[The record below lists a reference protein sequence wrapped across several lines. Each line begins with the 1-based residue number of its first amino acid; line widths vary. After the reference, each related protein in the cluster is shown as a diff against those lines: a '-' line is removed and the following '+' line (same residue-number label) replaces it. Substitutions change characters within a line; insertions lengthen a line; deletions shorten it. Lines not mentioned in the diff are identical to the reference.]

1 MSSHEHL
8 ERGPWRGEKWWVT
21 HFNYVDEVVSQFSFP
36 SRIFVHDVTLR
47 DGEQTPGVV
56 LRTEE
61 KVEIARALD
70 EAGVDRIEAG
80 MPVVSE
86 EDLEAIRR
94 ITRLGLSAKV
104 FGFGRIRTEDIDA
117 CLKADVDGVI
127 TEGPVG
133 YPKLKYQFGWS
144 PEQLFESAV
153 KAIDYAKDHG
163 LVTIF
168 FTVDGTRAD
177 LGFLTELLQR
187 LERETKVDGFTI
199 ADTYGSLTP
208 EGARFLFRHL
218 KSKLTRPLEFHG
230 HNDFGLATATS
241 IAALSAGAEVVHVS
255 VNGIGERAGNASLE
269 EVVLSLHLLYGQ
281 RTGIRLEKLHELSRL
296 VERLTGFKVA
306 PNKAVVGER
315 VFTRESGI
323 GVAGWLKYP
332 LGSEAFSPELVG
344 NRPAV
349 LIGKKSGKHALEYK
363 LRELGISRQLTEEQL
378 EAVLREVKRRS
389 LEKKGP
395 LTDEEFVEIVNSV
408 VVTV

>member
-8 ERGPWRGEKWWVT
+8 ERGPWKGEKWWVT
-21 HFNYVDEVVSQFSFP
+21 HFNYVDEAVSQFSFP
-36 SRIFVHDVTLR
+36 SRIVVHDVTLR

-86 EDLEAIRR
+86 EDMEAIRK
-94 ITRLGLSAKV
+94 IARLGLSAKV

-133 YPKLKYQFGWS
+133 YPKLRYQFGWS
-144 PEQLFESAV
+144 PDQLFESAV

-177 LGFLTELLQR
+177 LGFLTDLLQQ
-187 LERETKVDGFTI
+187 LERETKVDGFTV

-218 KSKLTRPLEFHG
+218 RSKLMRPLEFHG
-230 HNDFGLATATS
+230 HNDFGLATARGGGALVAPS
-241 IAALSAGAEVVHVS
+241 LRPEDGHQAREAVRALEARRAADRFQGGSQQGRRRGEGLHSRVRDRRRGVAEVPA
-255 VNGIGERAGNASLE
+255 GERGL
-269 EVVLSLHLLYGQ
+269 Q
-281 RTGIRLEKLHELSRL
+281 
-296 VERLTGFKVA
+296 
-306 PNKAVVGER
+306 P
-315 VFTRESGI
+315 
-323 GVAGWLKYP
+323 
-332 LGSEAFSPELVG
+332 
-344 NRPAV
+344 
-349 LIGKKSGKHALEYK
+349 
-363 LRELGISRQLTEEQL
+363 
-378 EAVLREVKRRS
+378 
-389 LEKKGP
+389 
-395 LTDEEFVEIVNSV
+395 
-408 VVTV
+408 

>member
-1 MSSHEHL
+1 MSSYEYL
-8 ERGPWRGEKWWVT
+8 ERGPWRGDRWWVT
-21 HFNYVDEVVSQFSFP
+21 HLNYADEVVSQFSFP
-36 SRIFVHDVTLR
+36 NKIVIHDVTLR

-56 LRTEE
+56 LKMEE

-86 EDLEAIRR
+86 EDFQAIRE
-94 ITRLGLSAKV
+94 ISRLGLSAKV

-133 YPKLKYQFGWS
+133 YPKLRYQFGWT
-144 PEQLFESAV
+144 PEQLVESAV
-153 KAIDYAKDHG
+153 RAIDYAKDHG
-163 LVTIF
+163 LQTIF

-208 EGARFLFRHL
+208 EAARFLFRHL
-218 KSKLTRPLEFHG
+218 RSRLSRPLEFHG

-281 RTGIRLEKLHELSRL
+281 RTNVKLERLYGLSKL
-296 VERLTGFKVA
+296 VERLTGFRLA
-306 PNKAVVGER
+306 PNKAVVGDR

-349 LIGKKSGKHALEYK
+349 IIGKKSGRHALEYK
-363 LRELGISRQLTEEQL
+363 LRELGVGNRLSEEKL
-378 EAVLREVKRRS
+378 EAILREVKRRS

-395 LTDEEFVEIVNSV
+395 LTDEELLEIVNSV
-408 VVTV
+408 AVTA

>member
-1 MSSHEHL
+1 MSSHEYL
-8 ERGPWRGEKWWVT
+8 ERGPWRGDRWWVT
-21 HFNYVDEVVSQFSFP
+21 HLNFADEVVSQFSFP
-36 SRIFVHDVTLR
+36 NKIVIHDVTLR

-56 LRTEE
+56 LKMEE

-86 EDLEAIRR
+86 EDFQAIRE
-94 ITRLGLSAKV
+94 ISRLGLSAKV

-133 YPKLKYQFGWS
+133 YPKLRYQFGWT
-144 PEQLFESAV
+144 PEQLVESAV
-153 KAIDYAKDHG
+153 RAIDYAKDHG
-163 LVTIF
+163 LQTIF

-208 EGARFLFRHL
+208 EAARFLFRHL
-218 KSKLTRPLEFHG
+218 RSRLSRPLEFHG

-281 RTGIRLEKLHELSRL
+281 RTNVKLERLYGLSKL
-296 VERLTGFKVA
+296 VERLTGFRLA
-306 PNKAVVGER
+306 PNKAVVGDR

-349 LIGKKSGKHALEYK
+349 IIGKKSGRHALEYK
-363 LRELGISRQLTEEQL
+363 LRELGVGNRLSEEKL
-378 EAVLREVKRRS
+378 EAILREVKRRS

-395 LTDEEFVEIVNSV
+395 LTDEELLEIVNSV
-408 VVTV
+408 AVTA

>member
-1 MSSHEHL
+1 M
-8 ERGPWRGEKWWVT
+8 ERGPWRGDRWWVT
-21 HFNYVDEVVSQFSFP
+21 HLNFADEVVSQFSFP
-36 SRIFVHDVTLR
+36 NKIVIHDVTLR

-56 LRTEE
+56 LKMEE

-86 EDLEAIRR
+86 EDFQAIRE
-94 ITRLGLSAKV
+94 ISRLGLSAKV

-133 YPKLKYQFGWS
+133 YPKLRYQFGWT
-144 PEQLFESAV
+144 PEQLVESAV
-153 KAIDYAKDHG
+153 RAIDYAKDHG
-163 LVTIF
+163 LQTIF

-208 EGARFLFRHL
+208 EAARFLFRHL
-218 KSKLTRPLEFHG
+218 RSRLSRPLEFHG

-281 RTGIRLEKLHELSRL
+281 RTNVKLERLYGLSKL
-296 VERLTGFKVA
+296 VERLTGFRLA
-306 PNKAVVGER
+306 PNKAVVGDR

-349 LIGKKSGKHALEYK
+349 IIGKKSGRHALEYK
-363 LRELGISRQLTEEQL
+363 LRELGVGNRLSEEKL
-378 EAVLREVKRRS
+378 EAILREVKRRS

-395 LTDEEFVEIVNSV
+395 LTDEELLEIVNSV
-408 VVTV
+408 AVTA

>member
-1 MSSHEHL
+1 M
-8 ERGPWRGEKWWVT
+8 
-21 HFNYVDEVVSQFSFP
+21 
-36 SRIFVHDVTLR
+36 
-47 DGEQTPGVV
+47 
-56 LRTEE
+56 EE

-86 EDLEAIRR
+86 EDFQAIRE
-94 ITRLGLSAKV
+94 ISRLGLSAKV

-133 YPKLKYQFGWS
+133 YPKLRYQFGWT
-144 PEQLFESAV
+144 PEQLVESAV
-153 KAIDYAKDHG
+153 RAIDYAKDHG
-163 LVTIF
+163 LQTIF

-208 EGARFLFRHL
+208 EAARFLFRHL
-218 KSKLTRPLEFHG
+218 RSRLSRPLEFHG

-281 RTGIRLEKLHELSRL
+281 RTNVKLERLYGLSKL
-296 VERLTGFKVA
+296 VERLTGFRLA
-306 PNKAVVGER
+306 PNKAVVGDR

-349 LIGKKSGKHALEYK
+349 IIGKKSGRHALEYK
-363 LRELGISRQLTEEQL
+363 LRELGVGNRLSEEKL
-378 EAVLREVKRRS
+378 EAILREVKRRS

-395 LTDEEFVEIVNSV
+395 LTDEELLEIVNSV
-408 VVTV
+408 AVTA